1 MEEKKRRPRLTKTAP
16 GFSLKERPKTFYP
29 AKDENSSETPDFNK
43 TEYESRN
50 ENSGDDANLERKP
63 VQDRNREG
71 GDADFGERKP
81 WQDRNREGG
90 DGGFGERKP
99 WQDRNREG
107 GGGFGERKPWQD
119 RNREGGGGG
128 GERKPWQDRNRE
140 GGGGGGYGE
149 RKPWQDRN
157 REGGG
162 GGGYGERKPWQDRNR
177 EGGGGGGYGERKPWQ
192 DRNREGG
199 GGGGYG
205 ERKPWQDRNREGGG
219 GGGYGERKPW
229 EDRNREGGG
238 GGGYGERKPWQ
249 DRNREGGGGGG
260 YGERKPWQDRNRE
273 GGGGGGYG
281 ERRPWQDRKPFGQKP
296 FRKREEFFVEKK
308 PKPDLPSGE
317 GMPLNKYLAHCGVS
331 SRRKAVEFVKDG
343 QVTVNGEVK
352 LEPHY
357 RIQPGDAVTC
367 EGKEMH
373 IQERLVY
380 VLLNKPKNVITT
392 TEDEHGRATVLD
404 IVDPHFPERLYPVG
418 RLDRDTT
425 GLILLTNDG
434 DLAQKLSHPSY
445 HVQKQYR
452 VGLDRGLTNAD
463 FEKIL
468 AGVEL
473 EDGPIQVNWLRY
485 AEDHPRREVVELEII
500 VGRNRIVRRLFES
513 LGYQVKKLDRFYYGG
528 LTKKDLPRGAFRE
541 LSQREI
547 IMLKHFTGHPTTGGK
562 RPNAG
567 DDFEDNDMEL
577 EEDL

>member
-128 GERKPWQDRNRE
+128 
-140 GGGGGGYGE
+140 
-149 RKPWQDRN
+149 
-157 REGGG
+157 
-162 GGGYGERKPWQDRNR
+162 
-177 EGGGGGGYGERKPWQ
+177 
-192 DRNREGG
+192 
-199 GGGGYG
+199 
-205 ERKPWQDRNREGGG
+205 
-219 GGGYGERKPW
+219 
-229 EDRNREGGG
+229 
-238 GGGYGERKPWQ
+238 GERKPWQ

>member
-1 MEEKKRRPRLTKTAP
+1 MTKTAP

-29 AKDENSSETPDFNK
+29 AKDEESSETSDFNK
-43 TEYESRN
+43 TEDVPRN
-50 ENSGDDANLERKP
+50 ETSGD
-63 VQDRNREG
+63 EG
-71 GDADFGERKP
+71 NSERKP

-90 DGGFGERKP
+90 GDYGERKP

-107 GGGFGERKPWQD
+107 GGGYGERKPWQD
-119 RNREGGGGG
+119 RNREGGGGSG
-128 GERKPWQDRNRE
+128 GYGERKPWQDRNRE
-140 GGGGGGYGE
+140 GGGSGGYGERKPWQDRNREGGGGSGGYGERKPWQDRNREGGGSGGYGERKPWQDRNREGGGGSGGYGERKPWQDRNREGGGGGYGE

-162 GGGYGERKPWQDRNR
+162 GYGERKPWQDRNR
-177 EGGGGGGYGERKPWQ
+177 EGGGGGYGERKPWQ

-199 GGGGYG
+199 GG
-205 ERKPWQDRNREGGG
+205 
-219 GGGYGERKPW
+219 
-229 EDRNREGGG
+229 
-238 GGGYGERKPWQ
+238 
-249 DRNREGGGGGG
+249 
-260 YGERKPWQDRNRE
+260 
-273 GGGGGGYG
+273 YG
-281 ERRPWQDRKPFGQKP
+281 ERRPWQDRREGGGGYGDRRPFGQKP
-296 FRKREEFFVEKK
+296 FRKKEEFFVEKK
-308 PKPDLPSGE
+308 PKPELPTGE

-357 RIQPGDAVTC
+357 RVQPGDAITC
-367 EGKEMH
+367 EGKEMN
-373 IQERLVY
+373 IQERQVY

-452 VGLDRGLTNAD
+452 VGLDRGLSNAD

-541 LSQREI
+541 LTQREI
-547 IMLKHFTGHPTTGGK
+547 IMLKHFTGHPTTGGSK
-562 RPNAG
+562 RPQSEE
-567 DDFEDNDMEL
+567 DFDDNDIEL

>member
-128 GERKPWQDRNRE
+128 G
-140 GGGGGGYGE
+140 YGE

-192 DRNREGG
+192 DRNREG

-273 GGGGGGYG
+273 GGGGGYG